1 MVQMRT
7 TDHSG
12 SLSDQLYFAAEVIES
27 PDQALDRLGTIAASE
42 VVDSKIY
49 MYSTRSLS
57 MCQAALSIEAAT
69 ARMAFLAPRRA
80 LRRRAQP
87 AGSS

>member
-42 VVDSKIY
+42 VIGSKVYVFDPILEHVPSGIEHRGGY
-49 MYSTRSLS
+49 GENGFFG
-57 MCQAALSIEAAT
+57 AAASFEA
-69 ARMAFLAPRRA
+69 
-80 LRRRAQP
+80 Q
-87 AGSS
+87 GSACR